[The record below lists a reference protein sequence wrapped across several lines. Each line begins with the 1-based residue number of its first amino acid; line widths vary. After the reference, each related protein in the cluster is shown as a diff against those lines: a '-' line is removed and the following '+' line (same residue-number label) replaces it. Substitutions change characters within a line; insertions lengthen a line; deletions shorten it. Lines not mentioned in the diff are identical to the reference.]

1 MTSHRRPPVLR
12 TVFFSFLAF
21 CIVAWYDI
29 DKFAILLMKSVTDAL
44 LFQRGQRVNFCFMF
58 PAVKM
63 SRQMV
68 TDTFHLFGKMG
79 ATSVK
84 ACMAV

>member
-58 PAVKM
+58 PGKNVA
-63 SRQMV
+63 SMV